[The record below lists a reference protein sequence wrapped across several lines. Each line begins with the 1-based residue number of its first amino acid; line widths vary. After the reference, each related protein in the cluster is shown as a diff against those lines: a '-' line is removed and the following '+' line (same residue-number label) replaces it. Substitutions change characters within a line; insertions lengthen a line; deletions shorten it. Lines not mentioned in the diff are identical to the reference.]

1 MDSKYVITLPDS
13 NYEYH
18 NDNYIRAFIYNTL
31 TAALSINNSN
41 QTWQVAQSNQPTIQ
55 ALQNNSVYFDVIS
68 KRRYGVQANRDLFDT
83 TSNSWYTA
91 TQWLEEWIVQI
102 SAFQL
107 RDISPTNDTSVMT
120 GIDILTQIQS
130 FINGGGLVYMGT
142 DQTIFNQTW
151 LDVLWSKDLR
161 EIDFETDSGLK
172 EKLPQFDFG
181 LVVSQTLLN
190 KIPQIDNINITTERI

>member
-31 TAALSINNSN
+31 AAALSINNSN
-41 QTWQVAQSNQPTIQ
+41 QTWWQVAQSNQPTIQ
-55 ALQNNSVYFDVIS
+55 ALQNNTVYFDVIS
-68 KRRYGVQANRDLFDT
+68 KRRYGVQANRELFDT

-91 TQWLEEWIVQI
+91 TQWLEEWIVQV

-107 RDISPTNDTSVMT
+107 RNTSDNPNVMI
-120 GIDILTQIQS
+120 GIDVLTKIQS
-130 FINGGGLVYMGT
+130 FINGGGLALTEPLGT
-142 DQTIFNQTW
+142 TIFDPEW

>member
-13 NYEYH
+13 NYDYH
-18 NDNYIRAFIYNTL
+18 NDNSVRFYIRNTL
-31 TAALSINNSN
+31 TVALDNNHVGF
-41 QTWQVAQSNQPTIQ
+41 WQVAQSNQPTIQ
-55 ALQNNSVYFDVIS
+55 ALQNNTVYFDVIS
-68 KRRYGVQANRDLFDT
+68 KRRYGVQANRELFDT
-83 TSNSWYTA
+83 TSQSWYTA
-91 TQWLEEWIVQI
+91 TQWLEEWIVQV

-107 RDISPTNDTSVMT
+107 RNTSDDPNVMI

-130 FINGGGLVYMGT
+130 FINGGGLALTAPQGS
-142 DQTIFNQTW
+142 TIFDPEW

>member
-13 NYEYH
+13 NYGYH
-18 NDNYIRAFIYNTL
+18 TDNNVRFYIQNTL
-31 TAALSINNSN
+31 NVALLNSN
-41 QTWQVAQSNQPTIQ
+41 PGQLWQVAQSNQPTIQ
-55 ALQNNSVYFDVIS
+55 ALQNNTVYFDVIS
-68 KRRYGVQANRDLFDT
+68 KRRYGVQANRELFDT
-83 TSNSWYTA
+83 TSQSWYTA
-91 TQWLEEWIVQI
+91 TQWLEEWIVQV

-107 RDISPTNDTSVMT
+107 RNTSDNPNVMI
-120 GIDILTQIQS
+120 GIDVLTKIQS
-130 FINGGGLVYMGT
+130 FINGGGLALTAPHGS
-142 DQTIFNQTW
+142 TIFDPEW

>member
-68 KRRYGVQANRDLFDT
+68 KRRYGVQANRELFDT

>member
-1 MDSKYVITLPDS
+1 MDSKYVITLPDL

-18 NDNYIRAFIYNTL
+18 TDNNVRFYIRNTL
-31 TAALSINNSN
+31 IVALLNNNSG

-55 ALQNNSVYFDVIS
+55 ALQNNTVYFDVIS
-68 KRRYGVQANRDLFDT
+68 KRRYGVQANRELFDT
-83 TSNSWYTA
+83 TSQSWYTA
-91 TQWLEEWIVQI
+91 TQWLEEWIVQV

-107 RDISPTNDTSVMT
+107 RNTSDNPNVMI
-120 GIDILTQIQS
+120 GIDVLTKIQS
-130 FINGGGLVYMGT
+130 FINGGGLALTAPRGA
-142 DQTIFNQTW
+142 TIFDPEW

>member
-68 KRRYGVQANRDLFDT
+68 KRRYGVQANRELFDT

-142 DQTIFNQTW
+142 AQTIFNQTW

>member
-13 NYEYH
+13 NYAYH
-18 NDNYIRAFIYNTL
+18 TDNNVRFYIRSTL
-31 TAALSINNSN
+31 TEALLNTTSG
-41 QTWQVAQSNQPTIQ
+41 QAWQVAQSNQPTIQ
-55 ALQNNSVYFDVIS
+55 ALQNNTVYFDVIS
-68 KRRYGVQANRDLFDT
+68 KRRYGVQANRELFDT
-83 TSNSWYTA
+83 TSQSWYTA
-91 TQWLEEWIVQI
+91 TQWLEEWIVQV
-102 SAFQL
+102 SAFRL
-107 RDISPTNDTSVMT
+107 RNTLDSTDVMT

-130 FINGGGLVYMGT
+130 FINGGGLALTTHFVA
-142 DQTIFNQTW
+142 TIFKQPW

>member
-13 NYEYH
+13 NYAYH
-18 NDNYIRAFIYNTL
+18 TDNNVRSYIQNTL
-31 TAALSINNSN
+31 IVALLNNIPQS
-41 QTWQVAQSNQPTIQ
+41 WQVAQSNQPTIQ
-55 ALQNNSVYFDVIS
+55 ALQNNTVYFDVIS
-68 KRRYGVQANRDLFDT
+68 KRRYGVQANRELFDT
-83 TSNSWYTA
+83 TSRSWYTA
-91 TQWLEEWIVQI
+91 TQWLEEWIVQV

-107 RDISPTNDTSVMT
+107 RDISDNPNPNRMN
-120 GIDILTQIQS
+120 GIDVLTIIQG
-130 FINGGGLVYMGT
+130 FINGGGLALTTPPGS
-142 DQTIFNQTW
+142 TIFDPEW

>member
-1 MDSKYVITLPDS
+1 MDSKYVITLPDF
-13 NYEYH
+13 NYSYH
-18 NDNYIRAFIYNTL
+18 TDNEVRFYIQNTL
-31 TAALSINNSN
+31 IVALLNNNSG
-41 QTWQVAQSNQPTIQ
+41 QIWQVAQSNQPTIQ
-55 ALQNNSVYFDVIS
+55 ALQNNTVYFDVIS
-68 KRRYGVQANRDLFDT
+68 KRRYGVQANRELFDT
-83 TSNSWYTA
+83 TSQSWYTA
-91 TQWLEEWIVQI
+91 TQWLEEWIVQV

-107 RDISPTNDTSVMT
+107 RNTSDNPNVMI
-120 GIDILTQIQS
+120 GIDVLTKIQS
-130 FINGGGLVYMGT
+130 FINGGGLALTAPHGA
-142 DQTIFNQTW
+142 TIFDPEW